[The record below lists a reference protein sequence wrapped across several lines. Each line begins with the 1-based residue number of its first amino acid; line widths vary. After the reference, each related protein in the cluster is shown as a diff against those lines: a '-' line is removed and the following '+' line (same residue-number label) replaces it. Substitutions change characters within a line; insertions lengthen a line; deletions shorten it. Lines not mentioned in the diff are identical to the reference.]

1 MGVRKLGFVGW
12 VCAVLAMFAS
22 GCGNDSGLAAQDEP
36 TPTATPAVTP
46 TPPDAEPAWQE
57 MRGAVHVH
65 SVFSHDACDGNG
77 LPGGLPDPLCM
88 AQLRDSLCGAGFAF
102 VGLTDHPS
110 FMRDHAFVD
119 DLLFDASAGDV
130 LVEEGGEAIANRM
143 ACPGGATVLVTAG
156 YEANHTMPI
165 GLKGHLPTPELYSG
179 VDDAMLLA
187 DAQAL
192 VDGLKA
198 GGAVTAL
205 AHSEGEDLSAQRIV
219 DAGFEAMEW
228 YNPHGNFKTVLG
240 GDTVTGDPLAVIDLV
255 KSMESFLLGSDSGA
269 SADLLYLL
277 LLPEWPQAGFDK
289 WREVNRQAS
298 VTGLLGSDVHQNVSV
313 DPVCGSDP
321 GVQALCAV
329 AAAAWPNALTLL
341 LSGGQIT
348 LADGERIDGYDRI
361 FRWLDNRVLATEA
374 THGAITQSIRDG
386 RSFGV
391 FRVFGEPEGFAFT
404 ADFGDGVAR
413 ALGADREGPATM
425 RVVAP
430 IPEAIE
436 GGAPFTPADAG
447 NASVRITLLRTDAA
461 GTVVVRDEVV
471 APGAVLEQ
479 PVADAGAYS
488 VEIHVTP
495 HHLATALGDESAL
508 ADIEYLWVI
517 TNPIRVR

>member
-1 MGVRKLGFVGW
+1 MRGRKAGPVVMLLG
-12 VCAVLAMFAS
+12 VLAGAA
-22 GCGNDSGLAAQDEP
+22 CANDGALEAKDEA
-36 TPTATPAVTP
+36 TPTATPDVTA
-46 TPPDAEPAWQE
+46 TPEPEPAWQE
-57 MRGAVHVH
+57 LRGAVHVH
-65 SVFSHDACDGNG
+65 SVYSHDACDGNG
-77 LPGGLPDPLCM
+77 LPGGVPDPLCL

-130 LVEEGGEAIANRM
+130 LVEEAGEAIANRM
-143 ACPGGATVLVTAG
+143 ACGGGATVLVTAG
-156 YEANHTMPI
+156 YEGNHTLPI

-179 VDDAMLLA
+179 VDDAMPLA

-192 VDGLKA
+192 VDGIKA
-198 GGAVTAL
+198 GGGVAAL
-205 AHSEGEDLSAQRIV
+205 AHSEDDDLSAQRIV
-219 DAGFEAMEW
+219 DAGFEALEW

-240 GDTVTGDPLAVIDLV
+240 GDTVTGDPMAVIDLV

-289 WREVNRQAS
+289 WREVNRQRP
-298 VTGLLGSDVHQNVSV
+298 VTGLLGSDVHQNISV
-313 DPVCGSDP
+313 DPVCGTDP

-348 LADGERIDGYDRI
+348 LADGKRIDGYDRI
-361 FRWLDNRVLATEA
+361 FRWVDNRVLATEA

-386 RSFGV
+386 RSYGV

-413 ALGADREGPATM
+413 ALGADREGPATLS
-425 RVVAP
+425 VVAP
-430 IPEAIE
+430 IPEALA
-436 GGAPFTPADAG
+436 GGAPFSATDAG
-447 NASVRITLLRTDAA
+447 NAIVRVTVLRTDAA
-461 GTVVVRDEVV
+461 GTVVVSDEIV
-471 APGAVLEQ
+471 APGAVVQQVVSE
-479 PVADAGAYS
+479 AGAYH
-488 VEIHVTP
+488 VEVYVTP
-495 HHLATALGDESAL
+495 QHLVTALGDESAL